1 MGKAMAKREGVA
13 QATGQQVCH
22 KQVRN
27 VAMAAAG
34 QLYESMMSNNHFNEE
49 WKRQNPDLD
58 GKKLEK
64 RFIEQN
70 WMRCLDFARATLA
83 LMLTKDEV
91 SEVMKEEI
99 MDILEKDF
107 SIRHKYVAEPPL
119 RRLH

>member
-1 MGKAMAKREGVA
+1 MAKRGGVA

-34 QLYESMMSNNHFNEE
+34 QLYESMMSNNHFHEE
-49 WKRQNPDLD
+49 WKRLNPDLD
-58 GKKLEK
+58 AAKLEK

-70 WMRCLDFARATLA
+70 WVRCLEFARATLT

-91 SEVMKEEI
+91 SQAMKDEI

-107 SIRHKYVAEPPL
+107 SIRNKHVTAPPL